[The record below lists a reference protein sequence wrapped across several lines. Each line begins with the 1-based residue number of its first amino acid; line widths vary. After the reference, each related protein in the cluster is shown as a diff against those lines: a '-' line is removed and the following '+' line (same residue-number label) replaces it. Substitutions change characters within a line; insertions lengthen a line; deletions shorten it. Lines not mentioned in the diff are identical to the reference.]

1 MSEARFTMESLEQ
14 RLAVGPFNRWLG
26 FKVLKMD
33 ESGLELKATW
43 REDWVVNPDR
53 RYTHGGILAAII
65 DVAADY
71 AIAAQLGRPVPTIDI
86 RVDYHKAAMPGDLI
100 AKAKVVRMGGQYSTA
115 EAYVYDQEGALV
127 ASGRGTYY
135 TAPLPSPKVK

>member
-1 MSEARFTMESLEQ
+1 MAEAQFTMESLEQ

-33 ESGLELKATW
+33 DSGLELKATW
-43 REDWVVNPDR
+43 REEWVVNPER
-53 RYTHGGILAAII
+53 RYTHGGILAAIV

-71 AIAAQLGRPVPTIDI
+71 AIAVQLGRPVPTIDI

-100 AKAKVVRMGGQYSTA
+100 AKAKIVRSGGQYSTA
-115 EAYVYDQEGALV
+115 EAYVYDLEGALV

-135 TAPLPSPKVK
+135 TAPPPPPKAK

>member
-1 MSEARFTMESLEQ
+1 MSEAPFTAESLEQ
-14 RLAVGPFNRWLG
+14 RLALGPFNRWLG

-33 ESGLELKATW
+33 DSGLELKATW
-43 REDWVVNPDR
+43 REEWVVNPDR

-71 AIAAQLGRPVPTIDI
+71 AIAAKLGRPVPTIDI
-86 RVDYHKAAMPGDLI
+86 RVDYHKAAMPGDLV
-100 AKAKVVRMGGQYSTA
+100 AKAKIVRSGGQYSTA

-135 TAPLPSPKVK
+135 TAPPPPLKAK

>member
-1 MSEARFTMESLEQ
+1 MADAMTVEKLQQIISR
-14 RLAVGPFNRWLG
+14 GPFNQWLN
-26 FKVLKMD
+26 FTILKID
-33 ESGLELKATW
+33 AAGIELKAAW
-43 REDWVVNPDR
+43 REEWIVNPDR
-53 RYTHGGILAAII
+53 RYTHGGILAAIV

-100 AKAKVVRMGGQYSTA
+100 AKAKIVRSGSQYSTA

-127 ASGRGTYY
+127 ASGRGTYFI
-135 TAPLPSPKVK
+135 APPKA

>member
-1 MSEARFTMESLEQ
+1 MSNMAEAKYTMESLEQ

-33 ESGLELKATW
+33 DSGLELKATW
-43 REDWVVNPDR
+43 REDWVVGLER
-53 RYTHGGILAAII
+53 GYTHGGILASII

-71 AIAAQLGRPVPTIDI
+71 AIAVQLGRPVPTIDLRI
-86 RVDYHKAAMPGDLI
+86 DYHKAAMPGDLI

-115 EAYVYDQEGALV
+115 EAYVYDKDGTLV
-127 ASGRGTYY
+127 ASGRGTYF
-135 TAPLPSPKVK
+135 TMPPK

>member
-1 MSEARFTMESLEQ
+1 MSETKFTMESLEQ
-14 RLAVGPFNRWLG
+14 RLATAPFNRWLG

-43 REDWVVNPDR
+43 REDWVVNPER
-53 RYTHGGILAAII
+53 RYTHGGILASIV

-71 AIAAQLGRPVPTIDI
+71 AIAVQLGRPVPTIDI

-100 AKAKVVRMGGQYSTA
+100 AKAKVVRMGAQYSTA

-135 TAPLPSPKVK
+135 TAPPPPAKAK

>member
-1 MSEARFTMESLEQ
+1 MAEAMTIEKLQQLITR
-14 RLAVGPFNRWLG
+14 GPFNQWLN
-26 FKVLKMD
+26 FTILKMD
-33 ESGLELKATW
+33 DAGIEMKAAW
-43 REDWVVNPDR
+43 REEWVVNPDR

-100 AKAKVVRMGGQYSTA
+100 AKAKIVRSGSQYSTA
-115 EAYVYDQEGALV
+115 EAYIYDKDGALV
-127 ASGRGTYY
+127 ASGLGTYF
-135 TAPLPSPKVK
+135 TAPPKA

>member
-1 MSEARFTMESLEQ
+1 MADAMTIEKLQQIISR
-14 RLAVGPFNRWLG
+14 GPFNQWLN
-26 FKVLKMD
+26 FTILKID
-33 ESGLELKATW
+33 AAGIELKAAW
-43 REDWVVNPDR
+43 REEWIVNPDR
-53 RYTHGGILAAII
+53 RYTHGGILAAIV

-100 AKAKVVRMGGQYSTA
+100 AKAKIVRSGSQYSTA

-127 ASGRGTYY
+127 ASGRGTYFI
-135 TAPLPSPKVK
+135 APPKA